1 MFIYPSIFFQY
12 GFNLQQQEIKND
24 LLNNIYKD
32 MSIIDSEGKIMIVSL
47 LERLGKSVIYSMEN
61 TGRIVLLLGE
71 ALYHLRKAH
80 PRQVIYQMAHLGV
93 DSLPIVLLTILFTGM
108 VMTVQIAHEFIKYG
122 AQASVGGVVAI
133 AMGRELAPVL
143 TGVVVAGRVGAA
155 ITAEIGSMKVTEQI
169 DALRVMAANPVAY
182 LVVPRFI
189 ALLFMLPILV
199 IFANMIGA
207 VGGYLIATLYAGI
220 GSFTYLNSIK
230 VFAVAGDITGGLVKA
245 MFFGGIIALIGC
257 YKGLT
262 AGQGAEGVG
271 KATTASVVTSIILI
285 FISNYFLS
293 LLLYR

>member
-1 MFIYPSIFFQY
+1 
-12 GFNLQQQEIKND
+12 
-24 LLNNIYKD
+24 
-32 MSIIDSEGKIMIVSL
+32 MIVPL
-47 LERLGKSVIYSMEN
+47 LEKTGRWVMYSVEN
-61 TGRIVLLLGE
+61 TGRIIMLLAE
-71 ALYHLRKAH
+71 ALYHLRKAKF
-80 PRQVIYQMAHLGV
+80 RQVLYQMAHLGV

-122 AQASVGGVVAI
+122 AQSSIGGVVSI

-143 TGVVVAGRVGAA
+143 TGVVTAGRVGAA

-169 DALRVMAANPVAY
+169 DALRVMATNPVAY
-182 LVVPRFI
+182 LVVPRLV
-189 ALLFMLPILV
+189 ALVFMLPILV

-207 VGGYLIATLYAGI
+207 LGGYLVATTYSGI
-220 GSFTYLNSIK
+220 NSFTYLNSIK
-230 VFAVAGDITGGLVKA
+230 VFTVVNDVTGGLVKA
-245 MFFGGIIALIGC
+245 MFFGGIISIIGC

>member
-1 MFIYPSIFFQY
+1 M
-12 GFNLQQQEIKND
+12 
-24 LLNNIYKD
+24 
-32 MSIIDSEGKIMIVSL
+32 IIAL
-47 LERLGKSVIYSMEN
+47 LEKIGRQVIYSVEH
-61 TGRIVLLLGE
+61 TGRIIMLLGE
-71 ALYHLRKAH
+71 AVYHLRKAKLRH
-80 PRQVIYQMAHLGV
+80 VIYQMAHLGV

-122 AQASVGGVVAI
+122 AQASIGGVVSI

-143 TGVVVAGRVGAA
+143 TGVVTAGRVGAA

-169 DALRVMAANPVAY
+169 DALRVMATNPVAY
-182 LVVPRFI
+182 LVVPRLI
-189 ALLFMLPILV
+189 ALIFMLPVLV

-207 VGGYLIATLYAGI
+207 IGGYLVATMYAGI
-220 GSFTYLNSIK
+220 NSFTYLNSIK
-230 VFAVAGDITGGLVKA
+230 VFAVVSDVTGGLFKA
-245 MFFGGIIALIGC
+245 MFFGGIIAIIGC
-257 YKGLT
+257 YKGLN